1 MVGRHGLAQAR
12 AQTMMDL
19 GELEE
24 ELVVELVVAA
34 KRSVKVAVTF
44 PETNRLTMTMA
55 APVVLP

>member
-1 MVGRHGLAQAR
+1 MVGRHGLALAR

-24 ELVVELVVAA
+24 ELVVVLVVA

-44 PETNRLTMTMA
+44 PETNRLTKMTLA

>member
-24 ELVVELVVAA
+24 ELVVVLVVA

-44 PETNRLTMTMA
+44 PETYR
-55 APVVLP
+55 